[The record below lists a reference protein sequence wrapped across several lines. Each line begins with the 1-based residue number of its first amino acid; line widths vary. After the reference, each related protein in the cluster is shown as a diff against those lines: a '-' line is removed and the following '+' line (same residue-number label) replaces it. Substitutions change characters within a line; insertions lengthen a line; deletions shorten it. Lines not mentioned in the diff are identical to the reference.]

1 MEWVAAEGGIPTIE
15 KRNEAK
21 AKLLYDTIDAGGY
34 YSCPV
39 EKASRSCMNVVFRVA
54 GGEAMEKKFAQEAAA
69 AGLVG
74 TAGHRSVG
82 GMRVSL
88 YNAVTLEAVQALTSF
103 MREFQRT
110 PAQVPAAAALNA
122 APRPP

>member
-1 MEWVAAEGGIPTIE
+1 MDVEGGINAIE

-21 AKLLYDTIDAGGY
+21 AKLLYDAIDGGGY

-39 EKASRSCMNVVFRVA
+39 EKASRSHMNVVFRVA
-54 GGEAMEKKFAQEAAA
+54 GGDEASEKKFAEEAAK

-74 TAGHRSVG
+74 TPGHRSVG

-110 PAQVPAAAALNA
+110 
-122 APRPP
+122 RG